1 MEQFNRM
8 KTTAILVGT
17 EAVMAT
23 SKDVLTNQRRLG
35 RRHTLEIYN
44 KSDQA
49 VLFGG
54 EDLTLENGMPIMPNE
69 RRTFPTENA
78 DAVYL
83 IAETPAE
90 VVIAEYCS

>member
-1 MEQFNRM
+1 MERFNQC
-8 KTTAILVGT
+8 KTMRLTVGI
-17 EAVMAT
+17 ERVVAA
-23 SKDVLTNQRRLG
+23 SKEVLTKQRRIG
-35 RRHTLEIYN
+35 RRHTLEVYN
-44 KSDQA
+44 KSDRQ
-49 VLFGG
+49 VFFGG
-54 EDLTLENGMPIMPNE
+54 PDVTLETGMPIMPNE